1 LARAAV
7 FGAAARLETRAPLAV
22 LAAVFLAGLGALA
35 TLLLAEGLDFDGR
48 LAAFVGR
55 LNGFFVAFFRVV
67 MTRFLL
73 KLSAPGVL

>member
-1 LARAAV
+1 LATV
-7 FGAAARLETRAPLAV
+7 FR
-22 LAAVFLAGLGALA
+22 AGLAALA
-35 TLLLAEGLDFDGR
+35 TFLLAEGLDFDGR
-48 LAAFVGR
+48 LAAFVER